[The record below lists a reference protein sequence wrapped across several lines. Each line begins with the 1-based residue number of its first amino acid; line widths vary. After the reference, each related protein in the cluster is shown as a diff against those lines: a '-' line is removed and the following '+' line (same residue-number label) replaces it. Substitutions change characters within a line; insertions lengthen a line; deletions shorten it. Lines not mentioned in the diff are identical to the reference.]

1 METAPTIEP
10 TSFVLEIKEYGKS
23 VLKYN
28 DIDRE
33 RFMNKAKR
41 IIDEHLSS
49 GFGQISQGNRNKPE
63 IKNISINLYT
73 Y

>member
-1 METAPTIEP
+1 METVPTIEP
-10 TSFVLEIKEYGKS
+10 TSFVLEIKEYGKTI
-23 VLKYN
+23 LTHN
-28 DIDRE
+28 DINRE
-33 RFMNKAKR
+33 RFMNRAKK

-49 GFGQISQGNRNKPE
+49 GFGQISSNNQKAE